1 MKTAKCVEL
10 IFPNF
15 MCTSDLFDREEA
27 ERRAQA
33 AKEKLPGLSGDELTM
48 VIERMG
54 QLVLGVKTLFDS
66 KCAPKKDTVL
76 AYDVP
81 GMCSFFSL
89 LVFPFTSI
97 VFVLIIFSLNP

>member
-1 MKTAKCVEL
+1 MKPAKCVEL
-10 IFPNF
+10 IFHNF
-15 MCTSDLFDREEA
+15 ICIADLFDREEA

-81 GMCSFFSL
+81 GMCISFHFLLSL
-89 LVFPFTSI
+89 LQA
-97 VFVLIIFSLNP
+97 